1 MNAVFGF
8 SNMLVKLIDDMD
20 ADHMAVIFDASRF
33 SFRNDIYPQ
42 YKAQRP
48 DAPEDLVP
56 QFPLIREATRAF
68 NAPCIE
74 MDGFEAD
81 DIIATYARQAVE
93 QGWRVTIVSSDKDL
107 MQLVRPGVDMFDPM
121 KNVAIGPDQV
131 MEKFGVAPNKVVDVQ
146 ALAGDSVDNVPGV
159 PGIGVKTAAQ
169 LIGEYG
175 DLETLL
181 ERAGRSSSPNGAR
194 T

>member
-1 MNAVFGF
+1 MADTATPDTDIPTPAEPGQSHLFLVDGSGYIFRAYHALPPMSRPDGTPVNAVFGF
-8 SNMLVKLIDDMD
+8 SNMLVRLIDDLE
-20 ADHMAVIFDASRF
+20 ADHMAVIFDAARV
-33 SFRNDIYPQ
+33 SFRNDIYPD

-93 QGWRVTIVSSDKDL
+93 QGWRVTVVSSDKDL
-107 MQLVRPGVDMFDPM
+107 MQLVRDGVDMF
-121 KNVAIGPDQV
+121 
-131 MEKFGVAPNKVVDVQ
+131 
-146 ALAGDSVDNVPGV
+146 
-159 PGIGVKTAAQ
+159 
-169 LIGEYG
+169 
-175 DLETLL
+175 
-181 ERAGRSSSPNGAR
+181 
-194 T
+194 